1 MYYAIIH
8 NDQVLVG
15 PKDWNRGFFI
25 AMLNRV
31 NVKNVMIPRFP
42 NDIVFPYIIGK
53 NTKIVKVTIAEDNYD
68 QDTQYLRGPLWDL
81 SGIDAIASYEAVDTP
96 LEFIKER
103 LRKLV
108 ANVRYEKEVA
118 GTTATIQSITVTLD
132 TSREGRNI
140 FIQKLLLMKDDETI
154 NWKFP
159 EGWLSISK
167 SDLALI
173 VESGANH
180 IQSTFDW
187 EKTVNDKIDIAETKE
202 ELMSIQIK
210 E

>member
-1 MYYAIIH
+1 MHYAVIH
-8 NDQVLVG
+8 KEQVLVG
-15 PKDWNRGFFI
+15 PKDWNRSFFV

-31 NVKNVMIPRFP
+31 NIKNVMIPRFP
-42 NDIVFPYIIGK
+42 TDIVFPYIIDE
-53 NTKIVKVTIAEDNYD
+53 NTKIVKVTIVEDNYD
-68 QDTQYLRGPLWDL
+68 QDTQYLRGPLWDF
-81 SGIDAIASYEAVDTP
+81 SGADAIARYEAVDTP

-103 LRKLV
+103 LKKSV
-108 ANVRYEKEVA
+108 AHVRYEKEVA
-118 GTTATIQSITVTLD
+118 GTTATIQTITVTLD

-159 EGWLSISK
+159 EGWLTISK

-173 VESGANH
+173 VESGASY

-187 EKTVNDKIDIAETKE
+187 EKTLNDKIDTAATKE
-202 ELMSIQIK
+202 ELLSIQIK